1 MDTPTYLNRITR
13 FHDTT
18 AAKEHSVV
26 LGQLLGSYRD
36 TGHPRRVQKVLDA
49 HTYSRLT
56 PEVLDIVTGDA
67 LRGVEPG
74 SAMDKFIRDSVT
86 VAAPHTPYAAK
97 LLMTHTARYVVWCRG
112 QGWPL
117 TVESIWSVRAIDIY
131 STTANLELKEVT
143 RRNYRTFLLRIS
155 EVLMP
160 DEHPERQT
168 PLSTRTTVAPY
179 SAQEMD
185 RFRDWAGAQLTELKR
200 CRAMLMLTLGAGAG
214 LRPGELPW
222 VRHEDVIVD
231 DAGILIRTA
240 GREAPLL
247 AEWEEWM
254 LSVLERR
261 PKGELLWGHVNV
273 HNTSRLASTFTERSF
288 GKPPRGDRLRHT
300 WFTHHLTIATPMKDL
315 MRAAGIVKLQHL
327 HLLLDYVEPL
337 ADADY
342 RAALRAEVQR

>member
-1 MDTPTYLNRITR
+1 MDTSTYLNRITK
-13 FHDTT
+13 FLDTT
-18 AAKEHSVV
+18 AAKEHSEL
-26 LGQLLGSYRD
+26 LGQLLGSYRTD
-36 TGHPRRVQKVLDA
+36 DHPARTQRILNA
-49 HTYSRLT
+49 HTYPALS
-56 PEVLDIVTGDA
+56 PEVRTLVTDDA
-67 LRGVEPG
+67 LRGIEPG
-74 SAMDKFIRDSVT
+74 SPMDEFIRDSVT

-97 LLMTHTARYVVWCRG
+97 LLLSHAARYVLWCRS

-117 TVESIWSVRAIDIY
+117 TAESVWSVRAIDIY
-131 STTANLELKEVT
+131 STTANLNLKEVT

-160 DEHPERQT
+160 EDHPERQT

-179 SAQEMD
+179 AVHEMD

-231 DAGILIRTA
+231 DAGIVIRTA
-240 GREAPLL
+240 GREVPLL

-254 LSVLERR
+254 LTVLERR

-288 GKPPRGDRLRHT
+288 GNPPRGDRLRHT
-300 WFTHHLTIATPMKDL
+300 WFTHHLSIATPMKDL

-337 ADADY
+337 DDSAY